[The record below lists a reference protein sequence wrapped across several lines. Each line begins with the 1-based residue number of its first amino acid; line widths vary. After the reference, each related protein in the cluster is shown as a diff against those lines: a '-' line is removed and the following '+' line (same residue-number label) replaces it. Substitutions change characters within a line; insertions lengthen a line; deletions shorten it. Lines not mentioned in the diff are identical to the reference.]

1 MKLLDH
7 AGTLGVVKDVA
18 DEGEFFVKRDVQALA
33 QEVGHWNSMTP
44 GWAGRFKDAFGE
56 GVVSEIARF
65 PNFEHL
71 EAKGNGAT

>member
-1 MKLLDH
+1 MLR
-7 AGTLGVVKDVA
+7 
-18 DEGEFFVKRDVQALA
+18 DEGGFFVKRDAQALA
-33 QEVGHWNSMTP
+33 QEVGDWNSMTA